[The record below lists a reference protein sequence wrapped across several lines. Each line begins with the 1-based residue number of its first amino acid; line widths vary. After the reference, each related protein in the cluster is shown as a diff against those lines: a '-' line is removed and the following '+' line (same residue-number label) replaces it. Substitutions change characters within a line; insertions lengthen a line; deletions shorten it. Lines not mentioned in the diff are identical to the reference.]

1 MINKDV
7 MEQHII
13 VLLDL
18 MMDMNYKRFYN
29 INSTAWTMFKANKKF
44 INADKIDEA
53 YDRFILNN
61 DKEWWIE
68 GDDSSS
74 LNKINF
80 MKKFLIEIKN

>member
-1 MINKDV
+1 
-7 MEQHII
+7 
-13 VLLDL
+13 
-18 MMDMNYKRFYN
+18 
-29 INSTAWTMFKANKKF
+29 MFKANKKF